1 MSNYTK
7 EYQGKLV
14 TADEAVK
21 AVKSDDWVAY
31 SHFATTPRVLDEALA
46 RRKDE
51 LTNVNIRGVCS
62 LYPVN
67 VALADPDQEHFIYN
81 SGFFSG
87 VDRKLQDD
95 YLSFHIPGLYAESP
109 VHIRSGNSPAINVAM
124 IVTTPMDEQGYFN
137 FSVSSSYERALCE
150 TAQIVIVEVNQ
161 NAPRCLGGDQECV
174 HISEVDYI
182 VEGRNDPL
190 FAIPVHPP
198 TEVDKK
204 IAALIVEEIKD
215 GACLQLG
222 IGGMPNTIGQML
234 AESDLKD
241 LGVHSE
247 MLCGSFVD
255 LYEKGIITGA
265 RKTIDRFKMAYTFAM
280 GDAKL
285 YEFIHNNPACAIYP
299 VDYINAPENIAQND
313 NQISINNAIEI
324 DLYGQ
329 VSSESVGSRQISGTG
344 GQFDFT
350 YGAFRSKSGKA
361 FICLSSTR
369 EIRDKQ
375 ISRIVPTITNGSAVT
390 VPRSVVHYVATEYGK
405 ANLKGKPTWQR
416 AEMLINLAHPNF
428 QDDLIKEAEKMKIW
442 STTNKRI

>member
-1 MSNYTK
+1 
-7 EYQGKLV
+7 
-14 TADEAVK
+14 
-21 AVKSDDWVAY
+21 
-31 SHFATTPRVLDEALA
+31 
-46 RRKDE
+46 
-51 LTNVNIRGVCS
+51 
-62 LYPVN
+62 
-67 VALADPDQEHFIYN
+67 
-81 SGFFSG
+81 
-87 VDRKLQDD
+87 
-95 YLSFHIPGLYAESP
+95 
-109 VHIRSGNSPAINVAM
+109 VHIRQGNSPAINVAM
-124 IVTTPMDEQGYFN
+124 IVTTPMDEQGF
-137 FSVSSSYERALCE
+137 FSLSLSNSYERSLCE
-150 TAQIVIVEVNQ
+150 TAQTVIVEVNQ

-190 FAIPVHPP
+190 FEIPVHPP

-204 IAALIVEEIKD
+204 IAALIVEEIED

-234 AESDLKD
+234 ADSDLKD

-280 GDAKL
+280 GDSRL
-285 YEFIHNNPACAIYP
+285 YEFVHNNPACAIFP
-299 VDYINAPENIAQND
+299 VDYINSPDNIALND
-313 NQISINNAIEI
+313 KQISINNAIEI

-329 VSSESVGSRQISGTG
+329 VSSESVGTRQISGVG

-350 YGAFRSKSGKA
+350 YGAFRSKGGKA

-369 EIRDKQ
+369 KKGDKQ
-375 ISRIVPTITNGSAVT
+375 ISRIVPNITYGSAIT
-390 VPRSVVHYVATEYGK
+390 VPRTVVHYIATEFGK

-416 AEMLINLAHPNF
+416 TELLINLAHPDYR
-428 QDDLIKEAEKMKIW
+428 DDLIKEAEKMKIW
-442 STTNKRI
+442 RRTNKRI